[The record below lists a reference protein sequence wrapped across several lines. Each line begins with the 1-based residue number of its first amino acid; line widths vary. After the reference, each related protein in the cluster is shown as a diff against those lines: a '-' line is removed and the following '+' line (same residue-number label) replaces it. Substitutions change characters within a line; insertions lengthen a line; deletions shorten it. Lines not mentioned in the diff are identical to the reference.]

1 MNDTSLTIIKPENL
15 SAIIQSAPS
24 ALQDNRASHQRCLQ
38 ACQQLFQ
45 TIQEKGMT
53 DTLDQQAATFIE
65 RSRRTL
71 RLMNDRRSAVT
82 KLFDE
87 IRTAYTTV
95 ENDIDPTRPGTLPYL
110 LQQQR
115 DQYAALKRREAE
127 QRQREEAAR
136 QRREAERNKFLT
148 DIEQAIQRSLDNYL
162 QQALHNL
169 STLDA
174 DITLDNYEQSAQR
187 IIDTP
192 CEFVLPSDFLP
203 NIRHTVVKPDHIAEQ
218 WAHQQEQAIIQR
230 VVPTF
235 QAHFT
240 SEVCRHRDEILS
252 HLPSKCREL
261 KAIAEA
267 SAEEAK
273 RLQAEKQAREQAE
286 AERRAEEEKKRQQQ
300 LQEQQEQ
307 QRQQQ
312 QVQALFA
319 EQAAIQQYQP
329 RAKVT
334 KKIHL
339 LNAEGIL
346 PVLSLWFA
354 REGCNMTP
362 DELQK
367 KFRFAITFCEKLANK
382 EDVTIKDENIEY
394 IEQVKAK

>member
-1 MNDTSLTIIKPENL
+1 MNDTSLTIIRPENL
-15 SAIIQSAPS
+15 SAIIKSAPT
-24 ALQDNRASHQRCLQ
+24 ALQDNRTSHQRCQQ
-38 ACQQLFQ
+38 ACQQLLL

-53 DTLDQQAATFIE
+53 DALDQQAATFIE

-71 RLMNDRRSAVT
+71 RLMNDRRSPVT

-87 IRTAYTTV
+87 IRAAYTAV

-115 DQYAALKRREAE
+115 DQYAARKRREAE
-127 QRQREEAAR
+127 QRQREEALR
-136 QRREAERNKFLT
+136 QREEAERAKFIT
-148 DIEQAIQRSLDNYL
+148 DIEQAIQRSLETHL
-162 QQALHNL
+162 QNALHNL
-169 STLDA
+169 SAIDA
-174 DITLDNYEQSAQR
+174 AVTLDNYEETCR
-187 IIDTP
+187 KVTDTP

-203 NIRHTVVKPDHIAEQ
+203 SVRHTVVKPDHIDDG
-218 WAHQQEQAIIQR
+218 WARQQEKAIVRR

-235 QAHFT
+235 QARFT
-240 SEVCRHRDEILS
+240 SEVCRRRDEILA

-286 AERRAEEEKKRQQQ
+286 AERRAAEERQRQQLLQ
-300 LQEQQEQ
+300 QEQDQ

-312 QVQALFA
+312 QVQSLFA

-329 RAKVT
+329 KAKVT

-354 REGCNMTP
+354 REGQSMSP
-362 DELQK
+362 EDLQK

-394 IEQVKAK
+394 VEQVKAK